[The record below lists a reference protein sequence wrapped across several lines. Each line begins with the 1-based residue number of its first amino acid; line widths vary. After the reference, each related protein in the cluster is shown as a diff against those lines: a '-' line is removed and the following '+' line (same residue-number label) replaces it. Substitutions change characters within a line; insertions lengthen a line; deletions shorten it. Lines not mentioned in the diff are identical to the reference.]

1 MSTLQDLATQ
11 ASQYQQM
18 YQQGQLSVEDFKEL
32 VNDLNIAGNINANA
46 EEFQQNQQYREILL
60 GVIQLAQLAA

>member
-1 MSTLQDLATQ
+1 MSTLQNLATQ

-18 YQQGQLSVEDFKEL
+18 YQQGQLSAEDFKEL
-32 VNDLNIAGNINANA
+32 INDLNIAGNINANA